1 MSTKSKKT
9 LPRRVL
15 LTAIGWVLFGA
26 VLWFVGWALIE
37 AAREVDWSTVR
48 PVPLWILCGAALYIG
63 SLVAVDALVR
73 SLYGLFGVSMA
84 RPRGFVLY
92 MVPTLGRYL
101 PGKVLSLAGHVVIAR
116 RYGVELSLSAAAVAL
131 LTVLGVTGT
140 TLTGLLFLI
149 VQPPEVLEPNLIRW
163 TIAAGIGLIA
173 FALHPKIW
181 FRLVDEGLRL
191 FNREPLVIRV
201 NYGSWLRLLLIMGIH
216 VVLIVSGYAAITC
229 GVIGL
234 TLVQLPILIG
244 AVCIANTL
252 GFLAVFAPGGIG
264 VREGVLLLLLSPTLG
279 AGPAAL
285 FTVTLRL
292 VQIVIDTAA
301 AAVGLGFLGSD
312 KKQF

>member
-15 LTAIGWVLFGA
+15 LTVIGWVLFGA
-26 VLWFVGWALIE
+26 VLWFVGRALIE
-37 AAREVDWSTVR
+37 AIPEVDWSTVR
-48 PVPLWILCGAALYIG
+48 PVPVWILGGVALYTG
-63 SLVAVDALVR
+63 SLVVVDALVR
-73 SLYGLFGVSMA
+73 NLYGLFGVSMA

-116 RYGVELSLSAAAVAL
+116 RYGVDLSLSVAAVAL
-131 LTVLGVTGT
+131 LTILGVTGA

-149 VQPPEVLEPNLIRW
+149 IQPPGVLEQGMVRW
-163 TIAAGIGLIA
+163 TIAAGLGLIV
-173 FALHPKIW
+173 FALHPKVW
-181 FRLVDEGLRL
+181 FRLVDVGLRL
-191 FNREPLVIRV
+191 FNREPLLMSPD
-201 NYGSWLRLLLIMGIH
+201 YGSWLRLLLFMGVH

-229 GVIGL
+229 GVIGS
-234 TLVQLPILIG
+234 TLAQLPILIG
-244 AVCIANTL
+244 AICIANTL

-292 VQIVIDTAA
+292 VQVVIDTAA
-301 AAVGLGFLGSD
+301 AAVGLGFLGAD
-312 KKQF
+312 KKQS